1 MTADWNISRNDS
13 EADRADSERAEWIA
27 ERTAVLEAE
36 YAADPKKVEEAVADF
51 FLADEGSLVTN
62 LTTFLTRV
70 EDSPIALAYWL
81 KDQIKQQ
88 VAPILHEYAEDA
100 ATAERNQ
107 IEAAD
112 ETDRHE
118 QRDAA

>member
-27 ERTAVLEAE
+27 ERAAVLEAE

-62 LTTFLTRV
+62 LTTFFLEFRPPY
-70 EDSPIALAYWL
+70 SAFALH
-81 KDQIKQQ
+81 DQIKQQ
-88 VAPILHEYAEDA
+88 IAPILREYAEDA